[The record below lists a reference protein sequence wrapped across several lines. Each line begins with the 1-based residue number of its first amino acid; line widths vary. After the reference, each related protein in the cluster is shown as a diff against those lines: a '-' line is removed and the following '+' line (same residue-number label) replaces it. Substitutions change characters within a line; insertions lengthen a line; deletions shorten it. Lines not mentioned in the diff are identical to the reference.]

1 MKFLIITHVPH
12 GNEDGRFFAY
22 APYVREMN
30 IWAKYID
37 ELIIVAPLTLKDKTS
52 ISFNYEKEGIKFIPI
67 NEFNA
72 IGAQSKFNA
81 ISKIPKIVFAIY
93 KAMKEANHIHLRCPG
108 NIGLLGCIVQ
118 IFFPNKIKTAK
129 YAGNW
134 DPDARQP
141 LSYRVQKWIL
151 SNTFLTRKMQ
161 VLVYGTW
168 QNQSKNIKSF
178 FTATYSEEDKISI
191 EDKNLQD
198 EIKFIF
204 VGTLSEGKNPLYAI
218 KIVEEIAKSYS
229 NISLEI
235 FGNGQL
241 FRALEKYI
249 ETNKLTH
256 IIFLKGNQTLETIK
270 TAYIDSHFVILPSK
284 SEGWP
289 KAVAEGMFW
298 KCLPIASSVSC
309 IPDMLDYGARG
320 ILLEMNLEKDIHN
333 IIELL
338 KNKSLYQQKVDKAIH
353 WSRNFT
359 TTFFEDAV
367 QKLIT
372 SST

>member
-22 APYVREMN
+22 APFVREMN

-37 ELIIVAPLTLKDKTS
+37 ELIIVAPLTLKEKTS
-52 ISFNYEKEGIKFIPI
+52 ISFNYEKQRIKFIPI

-72 IGAQSKFNA
+72 IGVQSKFNA
-81 ISKIPKIVFAIY
+81 IREVPKIVFAIY

-134 DPDARQP
+134 DPDAKQP

-204 VGTLSEGKNPLYAI
+204 VGTLSKGKNPLYAI

-241 FRALEKYI
+241 FHALEKYI
-249 ETNKLTH
+249 ETKKLKH
-256 IIFLKGNQTLETIK
+256 IIFLKGNQKLDIIK
-270 TAYIDSHFVILPSK
+270 TAYIKSHFLILPSK

-289 KAVAEGMFW
+289 KVVAEAMFW
-298 KCLPIASSVSC
+298 KCLPIATQVSC
-309 IPDMLDYGARG
+309 VSNMLDHGNRG
-320 ILLEMNLEKDIHN
+320 ILLSENIDKDVDSIKKVL
-333 IIELL
+333 IDQIEYNRRI
-338 KNKSLYQQKVDKAIH
+338 KNAIN

-359 TTFFEDAV
+359 IDKFDQEIKTLLK
-367 QKLIT
+367 Q
-372 SST
+372 